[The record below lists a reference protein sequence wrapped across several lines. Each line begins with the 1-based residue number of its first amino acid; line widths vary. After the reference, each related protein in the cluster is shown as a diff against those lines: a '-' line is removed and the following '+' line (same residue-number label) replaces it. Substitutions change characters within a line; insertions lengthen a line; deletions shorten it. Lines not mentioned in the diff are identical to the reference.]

1 MMSQFENSSE
11 KVYNR
16 NMPVLNKPKVDQ
28 AMPAAIGYLVILAV
42 AILGFQFFANGTQRV
57 VGITLLVIFTIL
69 YSINPGRDSTA
80 WKLHVYLA
88 ALTAIVA
95 VLMSLQP
102 AIGVF
107 PMLFFILSPLAM
119 MLFPQR
125 IGILWIGI
133 YSLIT
138 ALIFFSSMSP
148 WDAFT
153 NLLPYSAGYWF
164 FGAFARALA
173 SAEEARQESQRL
185 LDELQAAHN
194 QLQEY
199 AAQVEELAVAEERNR
214 LSREMH
220 DTIGHRLTVSA
231 VQLEG
236 AQRLIPRDPDRAAS
250 IVETVREQVREALGE
265 LRGAV
270 ATLREPLETDL
281 PIRTALQRLAS
292 SFDQA
297 TDLSVHLDLPTELP
311 ALSNAQRLAL
321 YRAAQEA
328 LTNVQRHAQ
337 AQQVW
342 VQLAAQ
348 ENCVALVVSDD
359 GVGFPAETK
368 EAAFGLQG
376 MRERAAHLD
385 GQLSLENRESGGAH
399 LKFVLP
405 LIEEREEDGND
416 PAAACR

>member
-1 MMSQFENSSE
+1 
-11 KVYNR
+11 
-16 NMPVLNKPKVDQ
+16 
-28 AMPAAIGYLVILAV
+28 
-42 AILGFQFFANGTQRV
+42 
-57 VGITLLVIFTIL
+57 
-69 YSINPGRDSTA
+69 
-80 WKLHVYLA
+80 
-88 ALTAIVA
+88 
-95 VLMSLQP
+95 
-102 AIGVF
+102 
-107 PMLFFILSPLAM
+107 MLFFILSPLAM

-138 ALIFFSSMSP
+138 ALIFFAFMSP
-148 WDAFT
+148 WDAFMSF
-153 NLLPYSAGYWF
+153 LPYTAGYWF

-185 LDELQAAHN
+185 LDELQTAHH

-214 LSREMH
+214 LSREIH

-236 AQRLIPRDPDRAAS
+236 AQRLIPRDPERAAG

-281 PIRTALQRLAS
+281 PIRTALQRLSAT
-292 SFDQA
+292 FDRA
-297 TDLSVHLDLPTELP
+297 TGLSVQVDLPAELP
-311 ALSNAQRLAL
+311 ALSNAQRLAF

-337 AQQVW
+337 AQHVW
-342 VQLAAQ
+342 VEMILQD
-348 ENCVALVVSDD
+348 NCVALIVSDD
-359 GVGFPAETK
+359 GVGFSAETK

-385 GQLSLENRESGGAH
+385 GELTLENRQGGGAR

-405 LIEEREEDGND
+405 LKEEGEHDGND

>member
-1 MMSQFENSSE
+1 MTQFENSSE
-11 KVYNR
+11 RVYNR
-16 NMPVLNKPKVDQ
+16 SMPSLTKPKIDQ
-28 AMPAAIGYLVILAV
+28 QMPAAIGYLVILAV
-42 AILGFQFFANGTQRV
+42 TILGFQFFVNGTQRV
-57 VGITLLVIFTIL
+57 VGIALLVSFTTL
-69 YSINPGRDSTA
+69 YALNPGRDTRA
-80 WKLHVYLA
+80 WKCHLYLA
-88 ALTAIVA
+88 VLTAIVA

-102 AIGVF
+102 SVGVF

-125 IGILWIGI
+125 IGMLWIGI
-133 YSLIT
+133 YTLVT
-138 ALIFFSSMSP
+138 AIIFFAFMTP
-148 WDAFT
+148 WDAFMS
-153 NLLPYSAGYWF
+153 LLPYSAGYWF

-185 LDELQAAHN
+185 LDELQTAHH

-236 AQRLIPRDPDRAAS
+236 AQRLIPRDPERAAG
-250 IVETVREQVREALGE
+250 IVGTVREQVREALSE
-265 LRGAV
+265 LRSAV

-281 PIRTALQRLAS
+281 PIKTALQRLS
-292 SFDQA
+292 TSFEQA
-297 TDLSVHLDLPTELP
+297 TDLTVHLGLPAELP
-311 ALSNAQRLAL
+311 DLSNAQRLAL

-342 VQLAAQ
+342 VEMDVQDNCAA
-348 ENCVALVVSDD
+348 LIVSDD

-385 GQLSLENRESGGAH
+385 GELILENRDGGGAC

-405 LIEEREEDGND
+405 LIEDGDDDGND
-416 PAAACR
+416 PAVACR